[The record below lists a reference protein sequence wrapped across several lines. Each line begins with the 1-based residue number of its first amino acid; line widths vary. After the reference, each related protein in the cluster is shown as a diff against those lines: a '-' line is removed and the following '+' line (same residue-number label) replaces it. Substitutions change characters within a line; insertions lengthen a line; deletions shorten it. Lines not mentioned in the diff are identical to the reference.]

1 MQIGHQGNLYD
12 DDYWY
17 ALKLKMYGF
26 CKLISILQPLNMA
39 EVGHPP
45 VDVFQIENLE
55 DGVVS
60 HVLV

>member
-1 MQIGHQGNLYD
+1 
-12 DDYWY
+12 
-17 ALKLKMYGF
+17 MYGF

-60 HVLV
+60 HVLGVTARAWVRATMPPLAAA

>member
-1 MQIGHQGNLYD
+1 MSEFE
-12 DDYWY
+12 
-17 ALKLKMYGF
+17 MYRS

>member
-1 MQIGHQGNLYD
+1 MFCV
-12 DDYWY
+12 
-17 ALKLKMYGF
+17 LKLEMYRS